1 MYIGVATCSDLPG
14 WEIDDQ
20 PLFDAMEQRGVE
32 YSLVEWDDPEVDWAA
47 FDGILVRT
55 TWDYTEYY
63 RDFLQWI
70 REVSVTTQIF
80 NPPETLL
87 WNAHKSYL
95 RDLEERGIPI
105 APTVW
110 LERGQYVD
118 ITEIF
123 EQTGWTSGFVKP
135 LVGATARGTMRFRAD
150 ELGLKKAQAHLD
162 ELLGVCG
169 VMVQPYLVSVET
181 EGEYSAII
189 IDGEVTHMVRKVP
202 VAGDYR
208 VQDDHG
214 ARDEPCILDEDELD
228 LCHRVCKLVSGNSDW
243 HGEWS
248 GQPLLY
254 ARVDFLR
261 GQDGNLVLNELELIE
276 PSLFLRHGPQ
286 AAGKLVKA
294 LQSRLARPE

>member
-1 MYIGVATCSDLPG
+1 MVIGVATCSDLPG

-20 PLFDAMEQRGVE
+20 PLFDVMKRQGVT
-32 YSLVEWDDPEVDWAA
+32 YSLVEWDDPAVDWAS
-47 FDGILVRT
+47 FEGILVRT

-70 REVSVTTQIF
+70 RDVSAITPIF

-95 RDLEERGIPI
+95 RDLEERGVPI

-118 ITEIF
+118 IAQIF
-123 EQTGWTSGFVKP
+123 SQTGWSSGFVKP

-150 ELGLKKAQAHLD
+150 ERGLANAQKHLD

-169 VMVQPYLVSVET
+169 AMVQPYLSSVET

-189 IDGEVTHMVRKVP
+189 IDGEVTHTVRKVP

-214 ARDEPCILDEDELD
+214 ASDEPCVLSEEELE
-228 LCHRVCKLVSGNSDW
+228 LCHRVCKLVSNSPDW
-243 HGEWS
+243 HGKWS

-254 ARVDFLR
+254 ARVDLLR
-261 GQDGNLVLNELELIE
+261 DADGKFVLNELELVE

-294 LQSRLARPE
+294 LQRRLQS